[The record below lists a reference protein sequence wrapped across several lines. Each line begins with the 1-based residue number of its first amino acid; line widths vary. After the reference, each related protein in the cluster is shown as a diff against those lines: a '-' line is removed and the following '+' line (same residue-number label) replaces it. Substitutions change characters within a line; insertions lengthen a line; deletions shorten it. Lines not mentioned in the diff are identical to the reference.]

1 MLREEADAATGSRS
15 YLPPTGLSL
24 LDRLPCLMPAVNY
37 HVCCLN
43 FLQAAHHTALTRAR
57 AFRRYPGETGSAPVN
72 EKIRTQVAVDVTLAK
87 LVQRRSMKRY
97 GRRSLSTLRR
107 RNWFSAGQ

>member
-24 LDRLPCLMPAVNY
+24 LDRLPYLMPAVNY
-37 HVCCLN
+37 HACCLN

-57 AFRRYPGETGSAPVN
+57 AFV
-72 EKIRTQVAVDVTLAK
+72 VTLAK

-97 GRRSLSTLRR
+97 
-107 RNWFSAGQ
+107 